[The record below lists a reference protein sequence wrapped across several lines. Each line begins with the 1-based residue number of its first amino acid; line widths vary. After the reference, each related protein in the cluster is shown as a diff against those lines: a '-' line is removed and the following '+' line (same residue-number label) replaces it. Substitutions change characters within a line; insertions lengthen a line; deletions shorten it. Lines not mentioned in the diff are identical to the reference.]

1 MKKAISPAALR
12 RQAEAIVAQ
21 QGKSA
26 PAAAGKTGAEVHEL
40 LVHQVELEM
49 QNEELRL
56 LQQSLE
62 ESRARYFDLFDLAP
76 VGYLVLNESGS
87 ILEANL
93 TAANELGMPRASLVD
108 SAFTRLIHRD
118 DQDIFHLARKELL
131 ATAEPQVFRL
141 RLVKPDGAA
150 LWARLEATVSRA
162 GDAPPAM
169 RISFSDISDSVRLRE
184 ELVEREQEYRLL
196 AENASDVVM
205 RCSRDGIIEW
215 ITPSVTTM
223 ANWSP
228 AELVGRPFRE
238 IVHPDDWSRLNAAQD
253 QLKQGVGFE
262 IEARIHLQDDGWKW
276 FAVRLRP
283 ALDARGRVVHH
294 VGGWHDIQI
303 EVQTRE
309 ALAAERVRLR
319 SFFDSLIDP
328 HAVIEAVRDGRQ
340 EIVDFV
346 LTDTN
351 DAACGFFHAERSSI
365 VGRRL
370 LQLFPAASRPSLLA
384 FCCEAFGTDCTVV
397 ANDFALPA
405 GERGGEVRLDLRA
418 VRFGNSL
425 RLTWRD
431 VTDRFLAAENL
442 SASEQK
448 FRLLALNSSD
458 VVIHLGASGET
469 LWVSPSLTTLLGWEC
484 ADWMDRP
491 LGEFFVDRAEADS
504 LLAALGKIEQGG
516 PPQLVR
522 ARLLAKDGGTHWVA
536 LHGNVYRNASGAFDG
551 FSVSFHII
559 DKEVEFEQDLQRRAR
574 TDELTQ
580 LLNREEALTRLEQ
593 IRCHES
599 RSGSLV
605 AVLFCDLDNLKVI
618 NDTRGHAAG
627 DEVLRVMAGRLR
639 SCLRG
644 NDDLGARVGGDEMLV
659 VLRGVRNMDDAVSVA
674 EKLRKLALKP
684 VDLPSGEP
692 FAASLSIGVA
702 LAQSDESTDS
712 LIARADKAMYQSKQS
727 GRNRVVAVA
736 PVARRTGRRPVARG

>member
-1 MKKAISPAALR
+1 MKRTRSPAALR
-12 RQAEAIVAQ
+12 RKAEAVVAQ
-21 QGKSA
+21 QGKA
-26 PAAAGKTGAEVHEL
+26 DPAVHEL
-40 LVHQVELEM
+40 LVHQVELEI

-56 LQQSLE
+56 FQKSLE

-76 VGYLVLNESGS
+76 VGYLVLSESAS

-93 TAANELGMPRASLVD
+93 TAANELGVPRASLVE
-108 SAFTRLIHRD
+108 SVFTRLIHRD

-141 RLVKPDGAA
+141 RLVKPDGTAF
-150 LWARLEATVSRA
+150 WARLEATVSRA
-162 GDAPPAM
+162 GEAPPAI
-169 RISFSDISDSVRLRE
+169 RVSFSDISDSVRLRE
-184 ELVEREQEYRLL
+184 EILEREQEYRLL

-205 RCSRDGIIEW
+205 RCSPDGIIEW
-215 ITPSVTTM
+215 ITPSVTAV

-262 IEARIHLQDDGWKW
+262 IEARIHLHDDGWKW

-283 ALDARGRVVHH
+283 ALDARGRAVHH

-309 ALAAERVRLR
+309 ALTAERARLR

-328 HAVIEAVRDGRQ
+328 HVVVEAVRDGRQ

-351 DAACGFFHAERSSI
+351 DAACRFFHVERASI
-365 VGRRL
+365 MGRHL
-370 LQLFPAASRPSLLA
+370 LPLFPEGGRAPLLE
-384 FCCEAFGTDCTVV
+384 FCREAFGTDRTLA

-405 GERGGEVRLDLRA
+405 GRHGGEVRLDLRA
-418 VRFGNSL
+418 VRFGDSL

-431 VTDRFLAAENL
+431 VTDRFLAAEKL

-448 FRLLALNSSD
+448 FRLLAMNSSD
-458 VVIHLGASGET
+458 VVIHLGANGQT
-469 LWVSPSLTTLLGWEC
+469 LWVSPSLAALLGWEC

-491 LGEFFVDRAEADS
+491 LGDFFADRAEADS
-504 LLAALGKIEQGG
+504 FMAVLGRIERGG
-516 PPQLVR
+516 TPHPVR
-522 ARLLAKDGGTHWVA
+522 ARLLAKDGGTHWVS
-536 LHGNVYRNASGAFDG
+536 LHGNVYRNASGASDG

-559 DKEVEFEQDLQRRAR
+559 DKEVEFEQDLERRAR

-580 LLNREEALTRLEQ
+580 LLNREEALPRLEQ
-593 IRCHES
+593 MRCHES

-627 DEVLRVMAGRLR
+627 DEVLRVMAGCLR

-644 NDDLGARVGGDEMLV
+644 NDDLGARAGGDEMLV

-702 LAQSDESTDS
+702 LAQADESTDS

-727 GRNRVVAVA
+727 GRNRVVPVA
-736 PVARRTGRRPVARG
+736 PLARRPGRKPAVRG